1 MKYHARPKRHYDWTI
16 VRDALLIFVAILVLI
31 AATSTAY

>member
-16 VRDALLIFVAILVLI
+16 VRDALLILLVIFVLV
-31 AATSTAY
+31 AASSTAY